1 MKPQAF
7 IFDMDGVIVD
17 SMPFHVRAWEV
28 YLERQGRDASTLNS
42 RMHGKHNDELLRDV
56 FGSELNAEEIQRMGS
71 EKEALYRDLIEGEL
85 EASLVP
91 GVRQFLT
98 RNLLMP
104 KAVASNAEAA
114 NVDFVLDRAEL
125 ASFFRFA
132 LNGQMVKYGKPH
144 PEIYLKASELLQ
156 IAPKDCIVFED
167 SQTGI
172 DAAVAAGMRVVA
184 INSHRTTLIGQ
195 AVEADHF
202 LDMRLQEWLQEQA

>member
-1 MKPQAF
+1 
-7 IFDMDGVIVD
+7 MDGVIVD

-202 LDMRLQEWLQEQA
+202 LDIRLQEWLQEQA

>member
-1 MKPQAF
+1 
-7 IFDMDGVIVD
+7 MDGVIVD

-56 FGSELNAEEIQRMGS
+56 FGSELNAEDIQRMGS

-202 LDMRLQEWLQEQA
+202 LDIRLQAWLQEQA

>member
-1 MKPQAF
+1 
-7 IFDMDGVIVD
+7 MDGVIVD

-56 FGSELNAEEIQRMGS
+56 FGSELNAEDIQRMGS

>member
-17 SMPFHVRAWEV
+17 SMPFHIKAWEV
-28 YLERQGRDASTLNS
+28 YLERQGRDAQTLNA

-56 FGSELNAEEIQRMGS
+56 FGNELNSDDIKRMGS
-71 EKEALYRDLIEGEL
+71 EKEGLYRELIEAKL

-91 GVRQFLT
+91 GIRNFLT
-98 RNLLMP
+98 SYSAMP
-104 KAVASNAEAA
+104 KAVASNAEAL
-114 NVDFVLDRAEL
+114 NVNFVLDRADL
-125 ASFFRFA
+125 GGFFLHA

-172 DAAVAAGMRVVA
+172 DAAVEAGMRVVA

-202 LDMRLQEWLQEQA
+202 LDIRLHKWLEEQA

>member
-1 MKPQAF
+1 
-7 IFDMDGVIVD
+7 MDGVIVD

>member
-1 MKPQAF
+1 VKPQAF

-202 LDMRLQEWLQEQA
+202 LDIRLQEWLQEQA